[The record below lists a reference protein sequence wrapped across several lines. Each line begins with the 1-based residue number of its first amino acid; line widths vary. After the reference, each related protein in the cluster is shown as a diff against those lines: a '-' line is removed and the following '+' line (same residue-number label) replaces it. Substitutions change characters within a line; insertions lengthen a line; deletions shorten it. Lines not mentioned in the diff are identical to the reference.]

1 MVQKVIQISFI
12 SLVCLSSLVSSVMFD
27 SDTTILIF
35 IGIIALLGITLSV
48 LVTVQVKL
56 NQLCFNIN
64 LNKDC
69 FAYY

>member
-1 MVQKVIQISFI
+1 
-12 SLVCLSSLVSSVMFD
+12 MFD

-35 IGIIALLGITLSV
+35 SGIIALLGITLSV

-56 NQLCFNIN
+56 NQLCFIIN

-69 FAYY
+69 FADY